1 MSGHRLFIYPLYIN
15 LDKVTNLMENTKT
28 PAKLYIYLYSQP
40 LGKEVPKIYIK
51 IELCYTQ
58 AEYRTITVN

>member
-1 MSGHRLFIYPLYIN
+1 
-15 LDKVTNLMENTKT
+15 MENTKT
-28 PAKLYIYLYSQP
+28 PAKLYIYMYSQT

-51 IELCYTQ
+51 IELCYKQ